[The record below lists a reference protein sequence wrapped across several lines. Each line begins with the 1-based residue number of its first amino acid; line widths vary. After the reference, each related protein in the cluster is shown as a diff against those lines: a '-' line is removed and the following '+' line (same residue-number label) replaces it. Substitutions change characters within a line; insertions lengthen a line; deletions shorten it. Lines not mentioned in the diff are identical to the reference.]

1 MIDFVIHIKE
11 LEIDNGKKLNFIVLY
26 KKISKKPIPNQI
38 VLAIFYRTENENT
51 LISSFAVLIAEV
63 KKIDS
68 VAAIFI
74 MVFL

>member
-11 LEIDNGKKLNFIVLY
+11 LEIDNGKKLDFIVLY